1 MRDKVGLR
9 LALGEV
15 LSEPKPSVCFS
26 APQQPWQPGA
36 VTLDKCTRML
46 YDAEHVFVNGEAWCA
61 SGKDA
66 RLLHELADRR
76 ALSAEQVRRASA
88 PVQEQLAEWQQAG
101 WLHVQPV
108 AKSTDQ
114 EG

>member
-1 MRDKVGLR
+1 M
-9 LALGEV
+9 GEV

-36 VTLDKCTRML
+36 VALDKCTRML
-46 YDAEHVFVNGEAWCA
+46 YDAEHVYVNGEAWCT

-66 RLLHELADRR
+66 RLLRELANRR
-76 ALSAEQVRRASA
+76 TLSAAQVRRASA

-101 WLHVQPV
+101 WLHVKPV
-108 AKSTDQ
+108 AADI
-114 EG
+114 G